1 MYYAVELICG
11 PVATLT
17 GTATAAL
24 PPALAKAVAHLSR
37 DV

>member
-1 MYYAVELICG
+1 MYYAVEPTCG

-24 PPALAKAVAHLSR
+24 PLALAKAVAHLSR